1 MLDDFPGTQ
10 GPEREAKILEYV
22 RSKKSTFSLVT
33 ITSEHNGHKGEFQV
47 FEDALKIDGVRV
59 NVTAKTQQQI
69 ADLLDCIFPT
79 AKLYDLMWLECPH
92 KISPHPRPITSS
104 TQAMIE
110 HSKQIDEDLV
120 PNIQGLKSTVG
131 KTWILH
137 NSLASKPGKA
147 CNYGWHFSGTT
158 FKGIKGHLAES
169 KLKDPNTND
178 YIRVIQ
184 PASLFHDPSHTD
196 YSQVC
201 VLVSRKCVVDGQE
214 MDILDVLKSPE
225 LANLANHNGVLKVL
239 RQPGVPQLEPI
250 IEVVEP
256 VQELEPEPEIIPE
269 IAPET
274 VPEPIGEVPVINQN
288 FLELIMGLFRTLF
301 RRG

>member
-1 MLDDFPGTQ
+1 MLDDFPATQ
-10 GPEREAKILEYV
+10 GPEREAKILECV
-22 RSKKSTFSLVT
+22 RSKIGTFSLVT
-33 ITSEHNGHKGEFQV
+33 ISSEYNGHQAQFQV

-59 NVTAKTQQQI
+59 NVTARTQQQI
-69 ADLLDCIFPT
+69 ADLLGCILPT

-92 KISPHPRPITSS
+92 KISPHPRPIDSS
-104 TQAMIE
+104 TKAMIA
-110 HSKQIDEDLV
+110 HSKQIDEDLAKS
-120 PNIQGLKSTVG
+120 NSKGLKATVG
-131 KTWILH
+131 KTWIID
-137 NSLASKPGKA
+137 NSLATKPSKA

-184 PASLFHDPSHTD
+184 PASLFHDSSHTD

-225 LANLANHNGVLKVL
+225 LANLANHNGVLKIL
-239 RQPGVPQLEPI
+239 RQPGVPQLEP

-274 VPEPIGEVPVINQN
+274 VPEPIGEVPVINQS